1 MWLLDFARTA
11 RHASDLKKCH
21 HSTNLNALS
30 TSCSKSASLWRTRL
44 YFLCVRSAKASTSLF
59 LKTNNGAP
67 CHAPVLNC
75 RLAPSCRTCTE
86 PCVLVCKRKLYLL
99 SSLSHMV
106 TQSSPVSITSP
117 VIFCLIACP
126 LRQSTP
132 SFTHTH
138 THAHANTDTH
148 QIPSLPP
155 TPWTTPAFYPTSLS
169 QIDPGHHKPAACTPR
184 TQPNPCTLP
193 QPTKAAAADPSKTT
207 QTSKPLTLG
216 ALPGFRQAT
225 HAGPGA
231 SQAQRAQNTV
241 RQRARSHVYMQ
252 CAIAQTGHNT
262 QCARGHVHTRTHSAL
277 AELGHNTLCARGQ
290 AGAAPGY
297 MGMMHVQCASTKQ
310 SGNVPTPGYGRPG
323 VW

>member
-1 MWLLDFARTA
+1 MLQVRIAVEDPLILPVCAQRQSKYKPLFEDKQRGTLPCPSPQLQTCTFLQDLHRALCACVQKKAILVKQPESYGDSILPGINHLTCHLL
-11 RHASDLKKCH
+11 
-21 HSTNLNALS
+21 
-30 TSCSKSASLWRTRL
+30 
-44 YFLCVRSAKASTSLF
+44 
-59 LKTNNGAP
+59 
-67 CHAPVLNC
+67 LNC
-75 RLAPSCRTCTE
+75 LSIEAKHS
-86 PCVLVCKRKLYLL
+86 LV
-99 SSLSHMV
+99 H
-106 TQSSPVSITSP
+106 
-117 VIFCLIACP
+117 
-126 LRQSTP
+126 
-132 SFTHTH
+132 THTH